1 MYELYILQT
10 ALIMGGL
17 TRYYRLP
24 TPMKTPSTYP
34 LLKEQP
40 QYLSALPTPPYQ
52 TRLLPG

>member
-1 MYELYILQT
+1 MYELLQT

-52 TRLLPG
+52 ARLLSG